1 MRFDIK
7 LGKAYANVNRP
18 QISEII
24 SEINHRIH
32 QPSYTWHGAIAS
44 VLVAIA
50 LGLVSTW
57 WLGFMV
63 LGTGAVGTWWM
74 ERQSQQQ
81 RGVFLNYH
89 IDRDIQLRFSAIQT
103 ACQTL
108 AKSEKIWLEAAR
120 KPVKDLQKNAG
131 ASHVINLS
139 NTVVRISCAQPPFI
153 RTNLSVWSIDVGYLT
168 LFFLPD
174 YILVWRRQLYTAISY
189 SALQVR
195 CDRQQINMVNNIPSD
210 AHIIG
215 QTWQHVTP
223 AGTPDPK
230 VGNNPRLYQ
239 VQYGLLRLVASIGF
253 SLRLHVS
260 NVLLA
265 EQFTKTVVSVQ
276 QWLSPRQRE
285 DAEPSYARR
294 SNGRSPEHLSEEP
307 VSAYE
312 VLGITPGASLNE
324 IRAAYHRVARQNH
337 PDKVV
342 GLAPEFR
349 TLAEQRMKVITAA
362 YKSLSQEARA
372 RR

>member
-7 LGKAYANVNRP
+7 LGKAYANVTRP

-24 SEINHRIH
+24 SEINYRIH
-32 QPSYTWHGAIAS
+32 QPSYARYIAIAS
-44 VLVAIA
+44 GLMAIA
-50 LGLVSTW
+50 LGLLSTW
-57 WLGFMV
+57 WLGILV
-63 LGTGAVGTWWM
+63 LGAGAIGAWWA
-74 ERQSQQQ
+74 ERQSLQQ
-81 RGVFLNYH
+81 RGIFLNYH
-89 IDRDIQLRFSAIQT
+89 IDRDIQLRFAAIQN
-103 ACQTL
+103 AIQTL

-120 KPVKDLQKNAG
+120 RPVKDLQKNAG

-139 NTVVRISCAQPPFI
+139 NTVVKISCAQPPYI
-153 RTNLSVWSIDVGYLT
+153 HTNLAVWSIDVGYLT

-195 CDRQQINMVNNIPSD
+195 CDRQQINMVSNIPGD
-210 AHIIG
+210 ARIIG
-215 QTWQHVTP
+215 RTWQHVTP
-223 AGTPDPK
+223 TGKPDPN

-260 NVLLA
+260 NITLA

-276 QWLSPRQRE
+276 QWLSPRQRDE
-285 DAEPSYARR
+285 AEPSYTRQ
-294 SNGRSPEHLSEEP
+294 NGRSPETSTPEP

-312 VLGITPGASLNE
+312 VLGITPGASLTE

-349 TLAEQRMKVITAA
+349 LLAEQRMKLITAA
-362 YKSLSQEARA
+362 YKTLSQEART